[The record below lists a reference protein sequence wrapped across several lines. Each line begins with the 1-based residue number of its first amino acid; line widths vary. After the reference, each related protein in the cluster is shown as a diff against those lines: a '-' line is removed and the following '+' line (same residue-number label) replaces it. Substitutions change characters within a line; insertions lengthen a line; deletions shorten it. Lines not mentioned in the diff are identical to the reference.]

1 MIEKS
6 PILITGCARSGAGM
20 IAGLI
25 NQCGAF
31 GGSMSNKKGLFE
43 NDRIRDTI
51 VKPYLE
57 RCKVD
62 PSGQYP
68 LLDIGEDN
76 VWIPANFRKWVETT
90 MVEEGYKEGTW
101 MYKDTKM
108 CQMWPIWNYAFPNA
122 RWIIVR
128 RRTGDVIQSCVKTGF
143 MSAFKDEAKRKAVN
157 VLTEEEGWKWWVHQH
172 EKRFVEMVEE
182 GLNCKVIWPERMVH
196 GDYQQLYE
204 TLDWLGLS
212 WKTEVLTFI
221 DPLLWSGRKKER
233 RIT

>member
-31 GGSMSNKKGLFE
+31 GGVMSNKKGLFE

-51 VKPYLE
+51 VKPYLD

-62 PSGQYP
+62 PNGQYP
-68 LLDIGEDN
+68 LLDIGEDA
-76 VWIPANFRKWVETT
+76 VWIPANFRKWVETA
-90 MVEEGYKEGTW
+90 MREEGYKEGTW

-128 RRTGDVIQSCVKTGF
+128 RRTGDVIQSCIKTGF
-143 MSAFKDEAKRKAVN
+143 MAAFKDEEKRKAVG
-157 VLTEEEGWKWWVHQH
+157 VSTEEEGWKWWVHQH